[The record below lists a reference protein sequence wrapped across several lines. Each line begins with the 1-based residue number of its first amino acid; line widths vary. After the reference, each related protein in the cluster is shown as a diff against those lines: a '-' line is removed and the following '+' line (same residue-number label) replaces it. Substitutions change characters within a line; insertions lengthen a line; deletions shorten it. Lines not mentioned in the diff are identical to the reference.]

1 MIITTNTIQ
10 DRLIELLNST
20 QSFGIAL
27 NGKWG
32 VGKTFFWNQLI
43 EEKFSAKKTA
53 YISLFGVETIQQI
66 KNDLLLQIYTQNGF
80 VKKIKDKV
88 GSFKLYGM
96 DISLALSWFEKKDFE
111 NVIVCFDDFERI
123 SDKLKLKDV
132 LGLISELKEQKKCT
146 VVLILNKDKL
156 KEDDL
161 SKYKDKIVDYDFNY
175 EPTVVESFS
184 LIKDN
189 LKSFKQYPLEYFQ
202 RHEINNIRIM
212 KRVINA
218 LNDYVYFENLV
229 KDYKNI
235 EEELVENILEISTIN
250 ALELSVD
257 FETLSKYSNP
267 YDLDEFSK
275 QKYGEPK
282 QEKQKNEN
290 YEKLLKYINKK
301 NVGYFYI
308 SDITFNIIDYIKN
321 SIVDKDSLQNSI
333 NERIKKE
340 KYSSIQEQIRKCT
353 HKARYDLNYS
363 YNQYTKDLFNI
374 LESNQNN
381 ITEIINAD
389 NFLFYIQQ
397 LEEFDSENIEKY
409 KKFAIDLLKK
419 YLYIELKGDR
429 YSSWVNQT
437 ISNIKNFDIALND
450 YYNDFEKNMKN
461 EKISSLESIT
471 NLMLNPIRK
480 SSWGEEPHLLAQVK
494 EDDIEKYFY
503 QDMNFVDDSL
513 TFLVNSISRHGDFK
527 IFRNKILNVIKK
539 ISQNGNKD
547 QQVKMKKILEYLKEE

>member
-146 VVLILNKDKL
+146 VVLILNKDEL
-156 KEDDL
+156 REDDL

-175 EPTVVESFS
+175 EPTVAESFS

-189 LKSFKQYPLEYFQ
+189 LKSFKAYPLDYFQ
-202 RHEINNIRIM
+202 KYKINNIRIM

-218 LNDYVYFENLV
+218 LNDYACFEESL
-229 KDYKNI
+229 KDFKDI
-235 EEELVENILEISTIN
+235 EKELVENILEISTIN
-250 ALELSVD
+250 ALKLSVD
-257 FETLSKYSNP
+257 FEKLSKYSMQN
-267 YDLDEFSK
+267 YLDKKNKE
-275 QKYGEPK
+275 
-282 QEKQKNEN
+282 KNED
-290 YEKLLKYINKK
+290 YDQLLKYINFGYS
-301 NVGYFYI
+301 GYFYM
-308 SDITFNIIDYIKN
+308 SDITYNVVDYIKN
-321 SIVDKDSLQNSI
+321 SIVDKDSLQQSI
-333 NERIKKE
+333 NERIKKQ
-340 KYSSIQEQIRKCT
+340 KYSSIEEQIRKCT

-494 EDDIEKYFY
+494 EDDIEKYFHENI
-503 QDMNFVDDSL
+503 NFVDDSL